1 MTEATETLDVQHS
14 QAISKKLSEIGP
26 YQLLEVVGEGGM
38 GAVYRALQEQPIRRE
53 VAIKVTRLDL
63 TSVRRLARF
72 QAERQTLARL
82 NHPHI
87 ATVFDAGETPD
98 GFPYM
103 VMEYLDGSSLLKYCN
118 AHRLPI
124 ERRIELFIELCGAIG
139 YAHQQGVVHRDLKP
153 SNVMVTEVDGQPV
166 PKVIDFGI
174 AKIADAQVDH
184 TMEGALLGTPAY
196 MSPEQIRQPQDVDS
210 RTDVYSLG
218 LILYELLTDNLP
230 FERRS
235 RSNWSEVPDH
245 PLKSPSSRIRTAD
258 QDEVEALVDAR
269 STAVDTLVGQLR
281 GDLDWVV
288 LKAVQEDPSAR
299 YASTGELAADLERY
313 LSHYPVSARPPSKTH
328 AAWRFVQRHR
338 LETAAALLLVAGL
351 AGAVVVSTRAMLSAQ
366 AARGEAELEAQR
378 STAMNN
384 FLVETLRSADPRV
397 GGRDVRVVDVLA
409 QAAEKASTTFADQPR
424 LEATMLETLG
434 YTYAG
439 LGQPQ
444 DGEPLLKRALELR
457 VAALGPTHEDTLT
470 AENQLI
476 ETQAGYEPLE
486 TIGPRFEDLYGR
498 VEQYLPATHPLMM
511 TMLNNM
517 AYVYLTRGMQQEDV
531 KSLERGTDFAR
542 RSLEVRVEVL
552 GREAPDTSHARNNL
566 ANGLL
571 RLKRFAQA
579 EALFREN
586 LEIQP
591 TIFGERNHY
600 TLSTRANLANVLI
613 ELDELDEARGLLEA
627 ALAGMAEVNGE
638 DHPAWLRAAVGLA
651 EVRLMQQPNDPE
663 AVDLIRKI
671 LALAGERPE
680 ASTEAD
686 NARNLLTKFDIAL

>member
-1 MTEATETLDVQHS
+1 MTDATETLDAQHS

-82 NHPHI
+82 NHPNI

-118 AHRLPI
+118 EHRLPI
-124 ERRIELFIELCGAIG
+124 RRRIELFIELCGAIG

-153 SNVMVTEVDGQPV
+153 SNVMVAEVDGQPV

-174 AKIADAQVDH
+174 AKIADAQADH

-218 LILYELLTDNLP
+218 LILYELLTDRLP

-235 RSNWSEVPDH
+235 RNNWSEVPDH

-258 QDEVEALVDAR
+258 QEEVEALVEAR
-269 STAVDTLVGQLR
+269 STAVDTLLGQLE

-288 LKAVQEDPSAR
+288 LKAVQEEPSAR

-313 LSHYPVSARPPSKTH
+313 LSRYPVSARPPSKTH

-338 LETAAALLLVAGL
+338 LETAAALLLVVGL
-351 AGAVVVSTRAMLSAQ
+351 AVAVVVSTRAMLSAQ
-366 AARGEAELEAQR
+366 AARTEAELEAQR
-378 STAMNN
+378 STAMNS

-397 GGRDVRVVDVLA
+397 GGRDVRVVDLLA
-409 QAAEKASTTFADQPR
+409 QAAEKASSTFADQPS

-439 LGQPQ
+439 LGQPR

-457 VAALGPTHEDTLT
+457 VRELGPVHEDTLT
-470 AENQLI
+470 AENQLL
-476 ETQAGYEPLE
+476 ETQARYEELE
-486 TIGPRFEDLYGR
+486 TFGPKFEDLYRR
-498 VEQYLPATHPLMM
+498 VADNLPATHPLMM

-517 AYVYLTRGMQQEDV
+517 AFVYLSLGIREKDV
-531 KSLERGTDFAR
+531 PSLERGTDFAR
-542 RSLEVRVEVL
+542 RSLDVRIEVL

-566 ANGLL
+566 AMGLRQL
-571 RLKRFAQA
+571 ERHGEA
-579 EALFREN
+579 EALYREN
-586 LEIQP
+586 LSIQRE
-591 TIFGERNHY
+591 IFGERNHY
-600 TLSTRANLANVLI
+600 TLSTRANLAAMLKLRDQN
-613 ELDELDEARGLLEA
+613 EEAMALLREA
-627 ALAGMAEVNGE
+627 LVGMTEVHGE
-638 DHPAWLRAAVGLA
+638 EHPTWMKTA
-651 EVRLMQQPNDPE
+651 
-663 AVDLIRKI
+663 
-671 LALAGERPE
+671 LALAELELIKQPGDPVALDLIYKVLELAGDRPE
-680 ASTEAD
+680 ARKEVDAAREILAEAGIVD
-686 NARNLLTKFDIAL
+686 